1 MGAVSILVLAILA
14 QASTTGT
21 NAQDRTRAQALLGEG
36 ATMYERGNYFGALE
50 KFKSAYAAYPSSK
63 IFFNIGQVQRL
74 LGRPLE
80 AREAYQRFL
89 DEAPNA
95 SREDRADAQDWLGKL
110 HGSLGLISVA
120 CQFDGAEISIDGIVV
135 GKSPLIRPVWTLP
148 GRHQVTAVKSGECPM
163 LENVEVPAGTEAKV
177 ELRPLHGPLASYAA
191 GVDVSSAPKPEA
203 GRSGWWLGRKWTW
216 VAGGSTVVLAGA
228 AALVGLSMQSR
239 FDDLKKS
246 CGRGSPEQLGC
257 SQSDI
262 DSVHTR
268 QVTANVLWGLA
279 GAAAIT
285 TGVLFFVEGRPV
297 AVAPMAGASNGVLA
311 RMEF

>member
-14 QASTTGT
+14 QASTAGT

-50 KFKSAYAAYPSSK
+50 KFKNAYAAYPSSK

-95 SREDRADAQDWLGKL
+95 AREDRADAQDWLGKL
-110 HGSLGLISVA
+110 HNSLGLISVA
-120 CQFDGAEISIDGIVV
+120 CQIDGAEISVDGIVV
-135 GKSPLIRPVWTLP
+135 GKSPLVRPVWAMP
-148 GRHQVTAVKSGECPM
+148 GHHQVTAVKSGECPM
-163 LENVEVPAGTEAKV
+163 LENIDVPAGTEAKV
-177 ELRPLHGPLASYAA
+177 ELRPLHGPLAAYAP
-191 GVDVSSAPKPEA
+191 GVDVSSAPKTEA
-203 GRSGWWLGRKWTW
+203 ARNGWWLGRKWTW
-216 VAGGSTVVLAGA
+216 VAGGSTVALTGA
-228 AALVGLSMQSR
+228 AAAVGLSMQSR
-239 FDDLKKS
+239 FDDLKGS

-262 DSVHTR
+262 DSVHTL

-297 AVAPMAGASNGVLA
+297 AVAPMAGVSNGVLA